1 MISNRICWEWVN
13 CLIIIKSIQLM
24 FVNYVNRIWLIIP
37 LLLLVMRLFVVVK
50 KIPSFILITLI
61 MVLTKCPLSQDLSM
75 IVICRVVYSLGF
87 HFYVIP
93 HEFGVDI
100 PHKPFVI
107 LLFIWLLEQRWL
119 ACLKKVWIIM
129 KWKNWKQIIYVV
141 YTIE

>member
-1 MISNRICWEWVN
+1 MKDRWNSIPKNFSSLQNAYRSKIIPFNTPMHVLDTKLGINNRIYWEWVN
-13 CLIIIKSIQLM
+13 GLIIIKSIQLM

-50 KIPSFILITLI
+50 KIPSFILIILI

-100 PHKPFVI
+100 PHKP
-107 LLFIWLLEQRWL
+107 
-119 ACLKKVWIIM
+119 
-129 KWKNWKQIIYVV
+129 
-141 YTIE
+141 

>member
-1 MISNRICWEWVN
+1 MKDRWNSIPKNFSSLRKAYRSTIVPFNKPMHVLDTKLGINNRIYWEWVN
-13 CLIIIKSIQLM
+13 GLIIIKSIQLM

-50 KIPSFILITLI
+50 KIPSFILIALI

-100 PHKPFVI
+100 PHKP
-107 LLFIWLLEQRWL
+107 
-119 ACLKKVWIIM
+119 
-129 KWKNWKQIIYVV
+129 
-141 YTIE
+141 